1 MVPRYREEEG
11 KFTKT
16 RNFALVTELSRGASA
31 DHQGHKTINALVR
44 ADWLMAFEFEPA
56 QRTQTN
62 PSERVM
68 SSEGTGPNKVDFYFQ
83 NSAGTEDWNFRPKL
97 SLWSM
102 TEEPGYGRNASGQ
115 KRTPPPGLASPHGV

>member
-1 MVPRYREEEG
+1 
-11 KFTKT
+11 
-16 RNFALVTELSRGASA
+16 VTELSRGASA

-68 SSEGTGPNKVDFYFQ
+68 SSEGTGPNKVDFFFQ
-83 NSAGTEDWNFRPKL
+83 KIQQELNIGTFDRSFRF
-97 SLWSM
+97 
-102 TEEPGYGRNASGQ
+102 GR
-115 KRTPPPGLASPHGV
+115 